1 MILEFWQGT
10 LEALKGAP
18 MWVYFLGLVLLPLV
32 GMPVSPLWIL
42 AGVIHGHTKGML
54 LGIGALGFNF
64 ALGYWMARSLL
75 RAPIERWLVARGRT
89 VPLIPPQDEWLW
101 IVLLRSTPGIPLF
114 VQNYM
119 LGLARVRFG
128 LYLLLSFPIQI
139 VYVTAFVM
147 VGESLV
153 TSSLWRGLLIGGGIL
168 AVSVGVSLL
177 RRHLLKRIGQ
187 GP

>member
-1 MILEFWQGT
+1 MILEFWQAT

-18 MWVYFLGLVLLPLV
+18 VWLYFLGLVLLPLV

-42 AGVIHGHTKGML
+42 AGVIFGNAKGIAL
-54 LGIGALGFNF
+54 CIGSLGFNF
-64 ALGYWMARSLL
+64 ALGYWMARSLM
-75 RAPIERWLVARGRT
+75 RAPIERWLAARGKS
-89 VPLIPPQDEWLW
+89 VPAIPPEDEWLW
-101 IVLLRSTPGIPLF
+101 IVLLRSTPGVPLF